1 MKLIYSVVKN
11 DRSFNQIINNQNFDG
26 KNYNVDNQINLN
38 LTDKELKIKN
48 IQKNNR
54 VRLLDKDD
62 DDMSDGEIDDDIDM
76 EIATKLKSKY
86 EMLNKDKNS
95 KNKSKKK

>member
-1 MKLIYSVVKN
+1 MEKIIMSITK
-11 DRSFNQIINNQNFDG
+11 SISISQIKVLFFTLD
-26 KNYNVDNQINLN
+26 
-38 LTDKELKIKN
+38 LKMKN

-62 DDMSDGEIDDDIDM
+62 DDISDGEIDDDIDM
-76 EIATKLKSKY
+76 EIATKIKSKY

-95 KNKSKKK
+95 KNKSDLNIFI

>member
-1 MKLIYSVVKN
+1 MEKIIMSITK
-11 DRSFNQIINNQNFDG
+11 SISISQIKVLFFTLD
-26 KNYNVDNQINLN
+26 
-38 LTDKELKIKN
+38 LKMKN

-54 VRLLDKDD
+54 VSLLDKDD

-76 EIATKLKSKY
+76 EIATKIKSNY

-95 KNKSKKK
+95 KNKSDLNIFI

>member
-1 MKLIYSVVKN
+1 M
-11 DRSFNQIINNQNFDG
+11 
-26 KNYNVDNQINLN
+26 
-38 LTDKELKIKN
+38 KN

-95 KNKSKKK
+95 KNK